1 MGSLIYGTAI
11 SNTPAV
17 RGRSGRTRRFGRFKE
32 TVLKSVSRF
41 IALCSVLFVSL
52 FAFSGCQQ
60 APKHEYPNGKATI
73 QDAKKLELEGK
84 PEAAYDELV
93 DVKNSAGND
102 REKAAEAL
110 LLSVRLAADTDRC
123 CVYGGKK
130 PGDKELSADVRQ
142 QLTERQTQSELKAHE
157 ALKELLKE
165 FGGTKAAEQAVAENF
180 QPDLEKRID
189 DRNKK
194 QWSYKLIDGI
204 VSMTGRRQGFSYWFA
219 LLLIAFI
226 VKGVTLP
233 LTLKMYKS
241 QREMQR
247 LQPAIKAMQEKY
259 KEDQQ
264 ELQKRTMEFYKEHGV
279 NPFSSCFPML
289 IQFPFMIWIY
299 NTIKLY
305 EFHFS
310 HGTFLW
316 VNSASAHWANPTLN
330 RIITFIPDAVASNLG
345 QFDLALLILYT
356 GSMYLTMKLT
366 PATDPQAAQ
375 QQKSMSVMTT
385 GMMFFFFI
393 KYRWSAAFVFYW
405 LILNILSAA
414 QSYYFVYKPNK
425 DNPVVPVRLP
435 DDKQKTNGSNGS
447 GLKGAGT
454 KSPNS
459 LTPAV
464 STSPAAT
471 RPRRPRR
478 PRQK

>member
-1 MGSLIYGTAI
+1 M
-11 SNTPAV
+11 
-17 RGRSGRTRRFGRFKE
+17 
-32 TVLKSVSRF
+32 KSVSRF
-41 IALCSVLFVSL
+41 ILLCAVLLVGVI
-52 FAFSGCQQ
+52 AISGCQQ
-60 APKHEYPNGKATI
+60 GPKPEYPGGKPTI
-73 QDAKKLELEGK
+73 EHARKLEADGK
-84 PEAAYDELV
+84 PEDAFVELT
-93 DVKNSAGND
+93 DVKNAAGND

-110 LLSVRLAADTDRC
+110 WLSVQLATNNDRC
-123 CVYGGKK
+123 CRYGGKK
-130 PGDKELSADVRQ
+130 LSDTDNTKEVQQ
-142 QLTERQTQSELKAHE
+142 QLTDKVAQSELKGHE

-165 FGGTKAAEQAVAENF
+165 FADTKAAGQARTENF
-180 QPDLEKRID
+180 QVNLEKRID
-189 DRNKK
+189 DRNKT
-194 QWSYKLIDGI
+194 QWSYKLIDGM
-204 VSMTGRRQGFSYWFA
+204 VAMTGSRQNFSYWFA
-219 LLLIAFI
+219 LLLISII

-259 KEDQQ
+259 KEDQA

-299 NTIKLY
+299 NTIRLY

-316 VNSASAHWANPTLN
+316 VNPAAAHWANPALN
-330 RIITFIPDAVASNLG
+330 RMIPFIPDAFAANLG
-345 QFDLALLILYT
+345 MFDLPLLILYT
-356 GSMYLTMKLT
+356 ASMYLTMKLT

-405 LILNILSAA
+405 LILNLLSAA

-425 DNPVVPVRLP
+425 DNPVVPVILP
-435 DDKQKTNGSNGS
+435 DDKPGKSNGSNGS
-447 GLKGAGT
+447 AAKGAGT
-454 KSPNS
+454 KSPPA

-464 STSPAAT
+464 SASPSAP